1 MTHTKQ
7 SGKIAFKRIAS
18 FVLAVI
24 LGVGSVLFYGGDTVQ
39 AASSDVTDATVQKY
53 EEQLRAL
60 EERQKEIQG
69 ELSRVR
75 GEQAS
80 WQQEKALIDS
90 YLNTTERKM
99 EAAEILFNE
108 LQSQID
114 ATKAEIEA
122 VRREYD
128 KAYQY
133 FLDYVALSYEEG
145 ETSYLGLILGAESLS
160 DFLSR
165 IDEVS
170 SILDYKKTVIGTLD
184 AMRVELE
191 EREEQLN
198 IKLQIQSDTI
208 AQLQIDR
215 AAYQAEA
222 DAAIARLAEL
232 QQNESAA
239 LANLRATQAE
249 EEKLDKELEAY
260 LVELQRKN
268 QLQLQAGE
276 WMWPIPLSAD
286 QYCSSV
292 YGWRILW
299 GQWDFHRGWDIAC
312 WLGTDILAS
321 KAGTVV
327 ISTFHNSYGNYVVID
342 HGGGISTVYAHA
354 SKLLVAVGDKV
365 ERGQVIAKVGTTGSS
380 TGYHLHFEFRKNG
393 KYTDPFEFIPTPP
406 ISVGKSRYNKW

>member
-1 MTHTKQ
+1 MTHIKHSRKT
-7 SGKIAFKRIAS
+7 AVKRIVS
-18 FVLAVI
+18 FALAVI
-24 LGVGSVLFYGGDTVQ
+24 LGVGSVLFSGGDTVQ
-39 AASSDVTDATVQKY
+39 AASDLTDATVQKY
-53 EEQLRAL
+53 EEQIKAL
-60 EERQKEIQG
+60 EDRQKEIQG
-69 ELSRVR
+69 ELSRLR
-75 GEQAS
+75 SEQAS

-108 LQSQID
+108 LQTQID

-122 VRREYD
+122 VRRDYD
-128 KAYQY
+128 KAYQQ
-133 FLDYVALSYEEG
+133 FLDYIALSYEEG
-145 ETSYLGLILGAESLS
+145 NVSYLGLILGADSLGE
-160 DFLSR
+160 FLSR
-165 IDEVS
+165 MEQVS
-170 SILDYKKTVIGTLD
+170 SMLDFKKTVIQKLD
-184 AMRVELE
+184 ATRIDLE
-191 EREEQLN
+191 AREEQLN
-198 IKLQIQSDTI
+198 MKLQIQSDTI

-222 DAAIARLAEL
+222 DAAIARLAQL

-239 LANLRATQAE
+239 LANLYATQAE

-268 QLQLQAGE
+268 QLQLQEGE
-276 WMWPIPLSAD
+276 WMWPIPMSAS

-292 YGWRILW
+292 YGWRLLW
-299 GQWDFHRGWDIAC
+299 GAWDFHRGWDIAC
-312 WLGTDILAS
+312 WLGTDIMAS

-406 ISVGKSRYNKW
+406 ISVGASRYDKW

>member
-1 MTHTKQ
+1 MTRETYVC
-7 SGKIAFKRIAS
+7 AAKRIVS
-18 FVLAVI
+18 FVLALVI
-24 LGVGSVLFYGGDTVQ
+24 CVGSVLFSGGDSVK
-39 AASSDVTDATVQKY
+39 AASNLTDATVQKY
-53 EEQLRAL
+53 EEQLEAL
-60 EERQKEIQG
+60 AAKQKEIQAQ
-69 ELSRVR
+69 LASLRNQ
-75 GEQAS
+75 QAS

-108 LQSQID
+108 LQAQID
-114 ATKAEIEA
+114 VTKAEIEA
-122 VRREYD
+122 VRHEYNYS
-128 KAYQY
+128 YQH
-133 FLDYVALSYEEG
+133 FLDYVALSYEDADV
-145 ETSYLGLILGAESLS
+145 SYLSLILGAESLA

-165 IDEVS
+165 VDQVS
-170 SILDYKKTVIGTLD
+170 SILEYKKTVIEKLD
-184 AMRVELE
+184 ATRIDLE
-191 EREEQLN
+191 AREAQLN
-198 IKLQIQSDTI
+198 TKLQIQSDTI
-208 AQLQIDR
+208 AQLQLDR
-215 AAYQAEA
+215 AAYQKEA
-222 DAAIARLAEL
+222 DAAIARLAVLE
-232 QQNESAA
+232 QNESAA
-239 LANLRATQAE
+239 LANLRANQAE
-249 EEKLDKELEAY
+249 EAKLDKELEAY

-276 WMWPIPLSAD
+276 WMWPIPMSAQ

-292 YGWRILW
+292 YGWRKLW

-312 WLGTDILAS
+312 WLGTDIMAS

-393 KYTDPFEFIPTPP
+393 KYTDPFEFIPKPP
-406 ISVGKSRYNKW
+406 ISVGASRYNKW